1 MAKRKIDEID
11 LMMERQAAFISKHRQ
26 MVCRTIGMGKVITK
40 QRKMHKDGAA
50 KIECKIIKER
60 YQRSFI

>member
-1 MAKRKIDEID
+1 
-11 LMMERQAAFISKHRQ
+11 MMERQASFISKHRQ

-50 KIECKIIKER
+50 KIECKTIKER

>member
-11 LMMERQAAFISKHRQ
+11 LMMEQQANVIARHRQ
-26 MVCRTIGMGKVITK
+26 LACRPIGMGKVITK

-50 KIECKIIKER
+50 RIECKTIKER
-60 YQRSFI
+60 YERSFV